1 MSAPSSKEAVAL
13 SSIFASV
20 AMVAMKLVV
29 GLLTGSLGIL
39 SEAAHSGLDVGAAT
53 LTWAAVRVSDKPAD
67 ENHPY
72 GHGKFES
79 LSALVGTALLILTAV
94 GVAREAILNLMEPAH
109 PVEITWYG
117 VAVIVISMVIDFAR
131 SRALARAAR
140 ETGSQ
145 ALEADALHF
154 STDILSSLVVL
165 LGLGGVWVGY
175 PKADAIAALGVSLFI
190 AHAGWE
196 LGRRTLDVLVDTA
209 PEGINDRIRAAIS
222 GIDGV
227 ARVDWIRARP
237 GGTTLFADIGI
248 KVSRTLSLEQV
259 EAVRATVAKTVNTTI
274 GDIQALVVAEP
285 LALDT
290 ESVSQTVQVLA
301 GAKDLTVH
309 SVEVASVDG
318 QHHVSLHMEVEADET
333 IAAAHAVAAE
343 FETALHREL
352 GHDVVLDVHID
363 PKRSRIFYG
372 TSVTGALLDT
382 VHHAVSDIV
391 SHNHLV
397 TGFHNLVVQ
406 AREDGLYVSCHCLF
420 PDQTPMLDVHEEAEK
435 IEFALLRSVPGVT
448 TVVVHAEPLS
458 HPEEGHMEDARHA
471 NVCTG

>member
-1 MSAPSSKEAVAL
+1 
-13 SSIFASV
+13 
-20 AMVAMKLVV
+20 MVVMKLVV

-67 ENHPY
+67 ESHPY

-79 LSALVGTALLILTAV
+79 LSALVGTGLLFLTAV
-94 GVAREAILNLMEPAH
+94 GVAREAVLHLLEPA
-109 PVEITWYG
+109 PPIEITWYG
-117 VAVIVISMVIDFAR
+117 VAVIVVSMAIDFGR
-131 SRALARAAR
+131 SRALARAAK

-165 LGLGGVWVGY
+165 LGLGGVALGY
-175 PKADAIAALGVSLFI
+175 PMADAIAALGVSLFI

-196 LGRRTLDVLVDTA
+196 LGRRTLDVLLDAA
-209 PEGINDRIRAAIS
+209 PEGINERIMTAIT

-227 ARVDWIRARP
+227 AKVDWIRARP

-248 KVSRTLSLEQV
+248 KVSRTLSLDQV
-259 EAVRATVAKTVNTTI
+259 ETVRSRVAKTVNAAI
-274 GDIQALVVAEP
+274 GNIQALVVAEP

-301 GAKDLTVH
+301 GAKGLCVH
-309 SVEVASVDG
+309 GVEVASVDG
-318 QHHVSLHMEVEADET
+318 QHHVSLHMEVEAAQS
-333 IAAAHAVAAE
+333 IAAAHATATD
-343 FETALHREL
+343 FEVALHKEL
-352 GHDVVLDVHID
+352 GNDVVVDVHID
-363 PKRSRIFYG
+363 PKRNRIFYG
-372 TSVTGALLDT
+372 TAVGGPVLDT
-382 VHHAVSDIV
+382 VHQAVSEV
-391 SHNHLV
+391 VGHNPLV
-397 TGFHNLVVQ
+397 AGFHNLVVQ
-406 AREDGLYVSCHCLF
+406 CREDGLYLSCHCLF
-420 PDQTPMLDVHEEAEK
+420 PDNTPIFDVHEVAEK
-435 IEFALLRSVPGVT
+435 IEYALLRSVAGLT

-458 HPEEGHMEDARHA
+458 HPEKGHMEDARHA